1 MMPDTVAFRARLEA
15 ELEELEARQSRIAED
30 LAEPLNPDSSEQ
42 AIEMEDD
49 ASLEGQGALV
59 AKEIASVKR
68 ALARIED
75 GTYGECVRCGEDIA
89 PARLDARPESALC
102 INCARSNERG

>member
-1 MMPDTVAFRARLEA
+1 MPDTAAFKSRLEA
-15 ELEELEARQSRIAED
+15 ELEELESRQSRIAED
-30 LAEPLNPDSSEQ
+30 LAEPLNADSSEQ

-49 ASLEGQGALV
+49 ASLEGQGALI

-89 PARLDARPESALC
+89 PARLEARPEAALC
-102 INCARSNERG
+102 IDCARSNERN

>member
-1 MMPDTVAFRARLEA
+1 MPDTAAFKVRLEA
-15 ELEELEARQSRIAED
+15 ELQELESRQSRIAED

-42 AIEMEDD
+42 AVEMEDD
-49 ASLEGQGALV
+49 VSLEGQGALI

-75 GTYGECVRCGEDIA
+75 GTYGECVRCGEEIA
-89 PARLDARPESALC
+89 PARLEARPEAALC
-102 INCARSNERG
+102 IDCARSHERS

>member
-1 MMPDTVAFRARLEA
+1 MPDNEAFKARLEA
-15 ELEELEARQSRIAED
+15 ELEELESRQSRIADD
-30 LAEPLNPDSSEQ
+30 LAEPLNADSSEQ

-49 ASLEGQGALV
+49 ASLEGQGALI

-89 PARLDARPESALC
+89 PARLEARPEAALC

>member
-1 MMPDTVAFRARLEA
+1 MPDVAAAKARLEA
-15 ELEELEARQSRIAED
+15 QLAELEARKARIAED

-42 AIEMEDD
+42 AVEMEDD

-59 AKEIASVKR
+59 TKEIASVKR

-75 GTYGECVRCGEDIA
+75 GIYGECVRCGEEIA
-89 PARLDARPESALC
+89 EARLEARPEAALC
-102 INCARSNERG
+102 IDCARAAE

>member
-1 MMPDTVAFRARLEA
+1 MPDTAAYKARLQA
-15 ELEELEARQSRIAED
+15 ELEELESRQSRIAED

-42 AIEMEDD
+42 AVEMEDD
-49 ASLEGQGALV
+49 ASLEGQGALI

-75 GTYGECVRCGEDIA
+75 GNYGECVRCGEDIA
-89 PARLDARPESALC
+89 PARLEARPEAALC
-102 INCARSNERG
+102 IDCARSNERS

>member
-1 MMPDTVAFRARLEA
+1 MPDTAAFKARLEA
-15 ELEELEARQSRIAED
+15 ELEELESRQTRIADD
-30 LAEPLNPDSSEQ
+30 LAEPLNADSSEQ

-49 ASLEGQGALV
+49 ASLEGQGALI

-89 PARLDARPESALC
+89 PARLEARPEAALC
-102 INCARSNERG
+102 IDCARSNERG

>member
-1 MMPDTVAFRARLEA
+1 MPDTAAFKARLEA
-15 ELEELEARQSRIAED
+15 ELQELESRQSRIAED

-42 AIEMEDD
+42 AVEMEDD

-89 PARLDARPESALC
+89 PARLDARPEAALC

>member
-1 MMPDTVAFRARLEA
+1 MPDTDAFKASLEA
-15 ELEELEARQSRIAED
+15 QLEELESRQSRIAED

-42 AIEMEDD
+42 AVEMEDD
-49 ASLEGQGALV
+49 ASLEGQGALI

-89 PARLDARPESALC
+89 PARLEARPEAALC
-102 INCARSNERG
+102 INCARSNERS

>member
-1 MMPDTVAFRARLEA
+1 MPDNEAFKARLEA
-15 ELEELEARQSRIAED
+15 ELEELESRQSRIADD

-42 AIEMEDD
+42 AVEMEDD
-49 ASLEGQGALV
+49 AALEGQGALI

-89 PARLDARPESALC
+89 PARLEARPEAALC
-102 INCARSNERG
+102 IDCARSNER